1 MRKVGNSTNWCFD
14 TLHHC
19 RVTKQAIACASQL
32 QISVGF
38 CSLVLA
44 KQCACIGSLALSP
57 PMAVGPLTG
66 ADAGHSTI
74 NDDAEYLC
82 AAHRGGNLPCCVP
95 TQIISS
101 ACAHTDARH
110 EVQELLFASVY
121 FRVVFQHALSGVAL
135 LHSCVYCAFAFSA
148 LACACFSCGINVCFA
163 NSL

>member
-1 MRKVGNSTNWCFD
+1 MGLTFALQTHCD
-14 TLHHC
+14 ALLPTHHP
-19 RVTKQAIACASQL
+19 VALAEVSQVSLL
-32 QISVGF
+32 QGF

-82 AAHRGGNLPCCVP
+82 AAHRGGNLPYCVP

-121 FRVVFQHALSGVAL
+121 FRAVFQHTLSGVAL
-135 LHSCVYCAFAFSA
+135 LHSCVYFAFPLSA
-148 LACACFSCGINVCFA
+148 LASACFSCGINVCFA